1 MASLKGD
8 KIGVIAYSDEV
19 RSKKELVK
27 IRSEQ
32 DKKTLKAFIDS
43 LEKYPATDISVGVKE
58 AVKVINKSHEKD
70 YLPLIVLLADGN
82 NDLLAEKGKTIKQA
96 ENDLAQA
103 MAEAKAQR
111 YPINVIG
118 LNANGKLNKV
128 VLQNIAS
135 STNGKFLE
143 TSDANDLPGILSEI
157 FANHLKLKV
166 VPLKNIV
173 AKEEFQDIKMTIP
186 NENVFEANISIVSS
200 KPMELKIV
208 DPAGK
213 EQTLPS
219 DHILLSKSKNYS
231 MIKLMKPVQGNWTL
245 RVKGFP
251 KDKIDINLVFN
262 NDIQLKLAPL
272 AKKIAGGDN
281 LRITAFFEDNGKQL
295 TNDEIYGTLEATLFV
310 KDLDTGKS
318 DEVQLNATDKGFT
331 GQFIV
336 GDSTNY
342 EVMVK
347 AESNS
352 FFKETEP
359 QRITIQ
365 KVISESIAAED
376 ETPLKDRQLFPWL
389 TIVTLVAGA
398 ILLTAT
404 VFTFFAKKRKENRGF
419 SGKIV
424 VEIEDGDTGESIDPQ
439 IKKLKAFK
447 GEFCLNELFMLES
460 EFKETDQIT
469 FVPITENTLLIF
481 NKSNCPIEIGNKSID
496 AETGHRLRRND
507 KLRRLKELNK
517 CIYIENVS

>member
-1 MASLKGD
+1 MRSITVHAEGVEGPVNTSSLMEGVLVVDVSKSMLTSDPNKISNEAMKMFIAMTSLKGD

-103 MAEAKAQR
+103 VTEAKAQR

-135 STNGKFLE
+135 STNGKFFE

-166 VPLKNIV
+166 VPLKSIV

-200 KPMELKIV
+200 KPVELKIV

-231 MIKLMKPVQGNWTL
+231 MIKLMKPVQGKWTL

-272 AKKIAGGDN
+272 SKKIAGGDN

-295 TNDEIYGTLEATLFV
+295 TNDEIYETLEATLFV
-310 KDLDTGKS
+310 KDLDTGRS

-359 QRITIQ
+359 
-365 KVISESIAAED
+365 
-376 ETPLKDRQLFPWL
+376 
-389 TIVTLVAGA
+389 
-398 ILLTAT
+398 
-404 VFTFFAKKRKENRGF
+404 
-419 SGKIV
+419 
-424 VEIEDGDTGESIDPQ
+424 
-439 IKKLKAFK
+439 
-447 GEFCLNELFMLES
+447 
-460 EFKETDQIT
+460 
-469 FVPITENTLLIF
+469 
-481 NKSNCPIEIGNKSID
+481 
-496 AETGHRLRRND
+496 
-507 KLRRLKELNK
+507 
-517 CIYIENVS
+517 